1 MFDIKICD
9 GANCLL
15 HCLLIHHIKICD
27 GANCLSLHL
36 LHLNELCLTYIF
48 AMVKKTI
55 LTFGL
60 EESHQQAVDT

>member
-15 HCLLIHHIKICD
+15 HCLLIH
-27 GANCLSLHL
+27 LSLHL

-60 EESHQQAVDT
+60 EESHQQAVET